1 MMSDKNSPTPGSAVV
16 MTESPAL
23 APAMPR
29 AVNSRIC
36 FVVDDEPGI
45 QNIVATAVTSLGYRA
60 ERFRTAAKALAA
72 VPHLNPDLLF
82 LDISLEGSDAIDVL
96 RGLAAVGF
104 NGTVQLMS
112 GKDAVTLEEVRRVGE
127 RHGLTMRK
135 ALAKP
140 FRLDAVRAAVRGHLA
155 ELPARKSNS
164 NTDNLAL
171 AKELDPIDIDV
182 MLRRN
187 WLEVWY
193 QPKIDLKKMQFSGAE
208 ALVRCRH
215 PEKGLLA
222 PANFLPY
229 ADECL
234 MIRLTEKVLV
244 TALEDWRRYAQIGFP
259 FKLAIN
265 VPVCV
270 LGKLPIHTI
279 VRDQRPQNERWPG
292 LMIEVTEDQAVR
304 DIPLL
309 HEVATQLRIHD
320 IHLSVDDFG
329 TGYSHLA
336 RLKQLPFAEV
346 KIDRSLV
353 ANCGEDANNISL
365 CSAAIN
371 LAHGF
376 GCVAVGEGIESATEL
391 KTLLQLGCDY
401 GQGYLFAKPMPR
413 DQLISMLVKN
423 ATTRA

>member
-1 MMSDKNSPTPGSAVV
+1 MSEKNLTTSGETIVRTASPP
-16 MTESPAL
+16 L
-23 APAMPR
+23 APALPR
-29 AVNSRIC
+29 AANDRMC
-36 FVVDDEPGI
+36 FVIDDEPGI
-45 QNIVATAVTSLGYRA
+45 QNIVASAVTSLGYRA

-72 VPHLNPDLLF
+72 VPHFKPDLLF

-96 RGLAAVGF
+96 RGLAAAGF
-104 NGTVQLMS
+104 TGTVQLMS

-127 RHGLTMRK
+127 RHNLTMRK

-140 FRLDAVRAAVRGHLA
+140 FRLDAVRAVVREHLA
-155 ELPARKSNS
+155 ELPVQKPNG
-164 NTDNLAL
+164 DDGDHVLA
-171 AKELDPIDIDV
+171 AEPGHIDLDA

-215 PEKGLLA
+215 PEKGLLS
-222 PANFLPY
+222 PASFLPQ
-229 ADECL
+229 ADERL
-234 MIRLTEKVLV
+234 LIRLTESVLLS
-244 TALEDWRRYAQIGFP
+244 ALEDWRRFAQIGFP

-279 VRDQRPQNERWPG
+279 VRDHKPQNDRWPG
-292 LMIEVTEDQAVR
+292 MIIEITEDQAMR

-329 TGYSHLA
+329 MGYSHLA

-353 ANCGEDANNISL
+353 MNCGEDPNNASL

-376 GCVAVGEGIESATEL
+376 GCAAVGEGIETAPEL
-391 KTLLQLGCDY
+391 KTLLQLGCDF
-401 GQGYLFAKPMPR
+401 GQGYLFARPMSR
-413 DQLISMLVKN
+413 DHLISMLVKN